1 VIIPKEV
8 RVRAVDMSR
17 EEAADL
23 FHIARH
29 IENTLEAHYGATAIN
44 FGIQDGLASGQ
55 SVEHVHMHVLPRRK
69 GDFEKSDEV
78 YERLESHDKEG
89 AEFSVQAR
97 TAEEMA
103 AEARQLRKL
112 FYPE

>member
-1 VIIPKEV
+1 
-8 RVRAVDMSR
+8 
-17 EEAADL
+17 
-23 FHIARH
+23 
-29 IENTLEAHYGATAIN
+29 
-44 FGIQDGLASGQ
+44 
-55 SVEHVHMHVLPRRK
+55 MHVLPRRK

-89 AEFSVQAR
+89 GEFSVKAR

>member
-1 VIIPKEV
+1 
-8 RVRAVDMSR
+8 MTS

-29 IENTLEAHYGATAIN
+29 IAKTLEKHYGATAIN
-44 FGIQDGLASGQ
+44 FGIQDGLDSGQ

-69 GDFEKSDEV
+69 GDFEKNDDV
-78 YERLESHDKEG
+78 YERLKSHDKEDSG
-89 AEFSVQAR
+89 EFNIRAR

-103 AEARQLRKL
+103 DEAKELRKL
-112 FYPE
+112 FYF